1 MDDARLAETVDYVAI
16 RRLQSAYADV
26 CTRRAWA
33 EFDGLFLPDAVV
45 EVDRRV
51 GEPLRFVGPH
61 AIGDFIATAIAG
73 MDFFEFVVLNT
84 RVEIGIGG
92 DPDAAA
98 ARMYMQELR
107 HETES
112 GRFTIVYGV
121 YHDRLARA
129 GGHWWFEHRR
139 YHSLTRNASPDGGR
153 DDGSWDVFEFPH
165 HLRLDEL

>member
-1 MDDARLAETVDYVAI
+1 MDDAMLAETVDYVAI

-33 EFDGLFLPDAVV
+33 EFDGLFLPDAVI

-51 GEPLRFVGPH
+51 GEPIRFLGPH
-61 AIGDFIATAIAG
+61 AIGEFIGSAIAG

-84 RVEIGIGG
+84 RVELGVGG

-107 HETES
+107 HETDS

-129 GGHWWFEHRR
+129 GGHWWFERRR
-139 YHSLTRNASPDGGR
+139 YHTLTRSGAQEDGPDGA
-153 DDGSWDVFEFPH
+153 WDVFEFPH
-165 HLRLDEL
+165 HLRLEQL

>member
-1 MDDARLAETVDYVAI
+1 MDEARLAETADYVAI

-33 EFDGLFLPDAVV
+33 EFDGLFLPDALI
-45 EVDRRV
+45 EVDRQV

-61 AIGDFIATAIAG
+61 AIGEFIGDAISG

-84 RVEIGIGG
+84 RVELSVGG
-92 DPDAAA
+92 DPDVAC

-139 YHSLTRNASPDGGR
+139 YHTLTRSGGEDGA
-153 DDGSWDVFEFPH
+153 WDVFEFPH
-165 HLRLDEL
+165 HLRLDQL

>member
-1 MDDARLAETVDYVAI
+1 MDDPRLAETVDYVAI

-33 EFDGLFLPDAVV
+33 ELDGLFLPDAVV

-51 GEPLRFVGPH
+51 GEPLRLEGPH
-61 AIGDFIATAIAG
+61 AVGQFIGDAISVF
-73 MDFFEFVVLNT
+73 DFFEFVVLNT
-84 RVEIGIGG
+84 RVELGVGG

-107 HETES
+107 HETDT

-121 YHDRLARA
+121 YHDRLVRA
-129 GGHWWFEHRR
+129 GGHWWFAHRR
-139 YHSLTRNASPDGGR
+139 YHTLTRSAAPDGRG
-153 DDGSWDVFEFPH
+153 DGSWDVFEFPH
-165 HLRLDEL
+165 HLRLEQL

>member
-1 MDDARLAETVDYVAI
+1 M
-16 RRLQSAYADV
+16 
-26 CTRRAWA
+26 
-33 EFDGLFLPDAVV
+33 
-45 EVDRRV
+45 
-51 GEPLRFVGPH
+51 RFVGPE
-61 AIGDFIATAIAG
+61 AIGEFIGTAISG
-73 MDFFEFVVLNT
+73 MDFFEFVVLDT
-84 RVEIGIGG
+84 RVELSIGG

-139 YHSLTRNASPDGGR
+139 YHTLTRSAAPGDR
-153 DDGSWDVFEFPH
+153 DDGAWDVFEFPH
-165 HLRLDEL
+165 HLRLDQL

>member
-1 MDDARLAETVDYVAI
+1 MDEARLAETADYVAI

-33 EFDGLFLPDAVV
+33 EFDGLFLPDAVI

-61 AIGDFIATAIAG
+61 AIGEFIGNAISG

-84 RVEIGIGG
+84 RVELGVGG

-107 HETES
+107 HETAPD
-112 GRFTIVYGV
+112 RFTVVYGV

-139 YHSLTRNASPDGGR
+139 YHTLTRSGDRDGA
-153 DDGSWDVFEFPH
+153 WDVFEFPH
-165 HLRLDEL
+165 DLRLEEL

>member
-1 MDDARLAETVDYVAI
+1 MDDAHIAETVDYVAI

-26 CTRRAWA
+26 CTRRAWK

-45 EVDRRV
+45 EVDRRI
-51 GEPLRFVGPH
+51 GEPMRFVGPR
-61 AIGDFIATAIAG
+61 AIGDFIGDAISG

-92 DPDAAA
+92 DPEVAA
-98 ARMYMQELR
+98 ARMDMQELR

-129 GGHWWFEHRR
+129 GGPWWFEHRR
-139 YHSLTRNASPDGGR
+139 YHTLTRSAVEEGE
-153 DDGSWDVFEFPH
+153 WDVFAFPH
-165 HLRLDEL
+165 HLRLEQL

>member
-1 MDDARLAETVDYVAI
+1 
-16 RRLQSAYADV
+16 
-26 CTRRAWA
+26 
-33 EFDGLFLPDAVV
+33 
-45 EVDRRV
+45 
-51 GEPLRFVGPH
+51 
-61 AIGDFIATAIAG
+61 

-84 RVEIGIGG
+84 RVELAVGG
-92 DPDAAA
+92 DPDVAC

-139 YHSLTRNASPDGGR
+139 YHSLTRNAT
-153 DDGSWDVFEFPH
+153 DDGSWAVFEFPH
-165 HLRLDEL
+165 HLRLDQL